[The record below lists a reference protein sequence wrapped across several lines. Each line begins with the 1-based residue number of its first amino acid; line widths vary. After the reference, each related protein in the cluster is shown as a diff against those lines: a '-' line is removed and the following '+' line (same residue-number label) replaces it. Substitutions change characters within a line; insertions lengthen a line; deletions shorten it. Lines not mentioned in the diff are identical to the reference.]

1 MSEASTPA
9 ATIRVSVVYALVDR
23 SWQRRFELPAGA
35 SVSEAIT
42 ASGLR
47 EVVPDIDYASDRLA
61 VFGKSVKED
70 TPLRDGDRVEIL
82 RPLLCDPKEV
92 RRQMAERQREAK
104 EAGAV

>member
-23 SWQRRFELPAGA
+23 SWQRSVEVLAGS
-35 SVSEAIT
+35 SVIDAIST
-42 ASGLR
+42 SGLR
-47 EVVPDIDYASDRLA
+47 EAVPDLAYAPDRLA

-70 TPLRDGDRVEIL
+70 TPLRDGDRIEIL

-104 EAGAV
+104 ETGAG

>member
-1 MSEASTPA
+1 MPDASAAGEA
-9 ATIRVSVVYALVDR
+9 IRVSVIYALVDR
-23 SWQRRFELPAGA
+23 CWQRTVEVQAG
-35 SVSEAIT
+35 STVIDAIV

-47 EVVPDIDYASDRLA
+47 EAVPGLDYAPDRLA

-92 RRQMAERQREAK
+92 RRQMAERQRESK
-104 EAGAV
+104 T

>member
-1 MSEASTPA
+1 MSEVTTGKAL
-9 ATIRVSVVYALVDR
+9 RVSVVYALVDR
-23 SWQRRFELPAGA
+23 SWQRSVELEAGA
-35 SVSEAIT
+35 TVGDAIE

-47 EVVPDIDYASDRLA
+47 TAVPDIDYSADRLA
-61 VFGKSVKED
+61 VFGKSVKDD

-104 EAGAV
+104 S